1 MATAVIVKIISGGQ
15 SGVDRAALD
24 VAIKLGIPHGGW
36 VPKGRLTED
45 GPLPEIYALRET
57 PTAAYAERTEKNVV
71 DSDGTLIISRGEL
84 TGGSEYTRE
93 MALKHGR
100 PWLHIDLKQTA
111 AFRSIIG
118 VTEWLSAND
127 IRVLN
132 VAGPRASKDP
142 TIYRDAAALLESLY
156 YLSLSAPTSKKVSDA
171 GSPEPKPSDAEKPA
185 RVRDVVERLQEDLPL
200 KDRVLIA
207 NMSESEL
214 PALGRTLGEYIVNR
228 FGLATGNT
236 ALRRSCRWVARRPVA
251 DEAAAAAVIIRA
263 LWKQLRRTHPLRSVK

>member
-1 MATAVIVKIISGGQ
+1 MIAKIISGGQ

-93 MALKHGR
+93 MALKHSR
-100 PWLHIDLKQTA
+100 PWLHVDLDRAA
-111 AFRSIIG
+111 AFRAALTI
-118 VTEWLSAND
+118 VEWLADQN

-142 TIYRDAAALLESLY
+142 DIYRDARVLLESVY
-156 YLSLSAPTSKKVSDA
+156 YLSLSAKDTKSMPDSRL
-171 GSPEPKPSDAEKPA
+171 PLPKPPA
-185 RVRDVVERLQEDLPL
+185 SEDPPKRVRDAAERLLGDLPL

-214 PALGRTLGEYIVNR
+214 PALGRTLGEYVVNR
-228 FGLATGNT
+228 YGLATGNS
-236 ALRRSCRWVARRPVA
+236 ALVRSCRWVGRRPLK
-251 DEAAAAAVIIRA
+251 DESEAAAVIIRA
-263 LWKQLRRTHPLRSVK
+263 LWKQLRRTHPLRRVR